1 MQIRRA
7 RLEDRESI
15 RQILLSTERFRDE
28 EIGWAMELVDDAISR
43 TPSGGYDV
51 HVLETAADADP
62 LGYVCFGPVPMTEG
76 VFDLY
81 WIAVNANRQ
90 GEGLGR
96 RLLEFAEEEVVQRGG
111 RMLLIETR
119 SRATWTPTHRFY
131 ERNGYQEISRIK
143 DFYRIEDDKVVY
155 AKRLT
160 QP

>member
-28 EIGWAMELVDDAISR
+28 ELGWAMELVDDAISR
-43 TPSGGYDV
+43 NPSGGYDV
-51 HVLETAADADP
+51 YVIAAAADADP
-62 LGYVCFGPVPMTEG
+62 LGYVCFGPVPKTEG

-81 WIAVNANRQ
+81 WIAVSASRQ

-96 RLLEFAEEEVVQRGG
+96 KLLGFTEQDVMQRGG

-119 SRATWTPTHRFY
+119 SRASWAPTHRFY
-131 ERNGYQEISRIK
+131 ESAGYQEISRIK

-155 AKRLT
+155 GKRLT